1 MKINSENAKRQRMIV
16 RRMKSGKSLVGLLA
30 GLAVSAAISGCKNPE
45 WKKQVT
51 ISGQEVVCPEDHPAD
66 TRVVKEADERGAR
79 DAEKP

>member
-1 MKINSENAKRQRMIV
+1 MKINSENAKRQRAIA
-16 RRMKSGKSLVGLLA
+16 RRMKSGKPLVGLLA
-30 GLAVSAAISGCKNPE
+30 GIAVSAAISGCKDPE